1 VREFL
6 IVARVGDRSLHAGWL
21 EGPRNW
27 DLALSC
33 FGSQPPA
40 AADQCVA
47 VEHAVGPKWGP
58 LHHFIMEHLSLIR
71 HYRYVMLPDDDLCM
85 TAADLNRFFD
95 LCARHNFAIAQPSL
109 DYRSYFSHPITV
121 RRPFL
126 SYRATDFVEVM
137 MPCFRTDILEEVL
150 PTFLESASGW
160 GLDDMWPQLY
170 QDRDERFAIVDE
182 VSATHTRPVGGEL
195 HRGGALR
202 RGPARD
208 YQDLHARGVAS
219 VSRRMSQGYTRSGR
233 RVPRLIVRGLG
244 LLSRL
249 VRRPDGLPVF
259 QVEHAGPVA

>member
-21 EGPRNW
+21 EGQRNW

-33 FGSQPPA
+33 FGSKPPA

-47 VEHAVGPKWGP
+47 VEHVVGPKWGP
-58 LHHFIMEHLSLIR
+58 LHHFITEHLSLVR
-71 HYRYVMLPDDDLCM
+71 RYRYVMLPDDDLRM

-95 LCARHNFAIAQPSL
+95 
-109 DYRSYFSHPITV
+109 
-121 RRPFL
+121 PFL
-126 SYRATDFVEVM
+126 SFRATDFVEVM

-160 GLDDMWPQLY
+160 GLDDMWPQMY
-170 QDRDERFAIVDE
+170 SERDERFAIVDE

-195 HRGGALR
+195 YRGGVLR
-202 RGPARD
+202 QGPARD
-208 YQDLHARGVAS
+208 YEDLHARGVAS

-244 LLSRL
+244 LLSRV

-259 QVEHAGPVA
+259 QVEHAGPAA